1 MQAGTHTAS
10 PPLRVSILMF
20 DHLIKE
26 GLDSGLVLRVA
37 SKSTW
42 KKMCKRLR
50 LGKSLPCG
58 SSRTNNRQLY
68 FFSMFTRKLS
78 GSFFFSL

>member
-1 MQAGTHTAS
+1 MI
-10 PPLRVSILMF
+10 VY
-20 DHLIKE
+20 HLIKE

-37 SKSTW
+37 SKSTSTG

-68 FFSMFTRKLS
+68 FFSMFTCKLY
-78 GSFFFSL
+78 GSFSFSSKK